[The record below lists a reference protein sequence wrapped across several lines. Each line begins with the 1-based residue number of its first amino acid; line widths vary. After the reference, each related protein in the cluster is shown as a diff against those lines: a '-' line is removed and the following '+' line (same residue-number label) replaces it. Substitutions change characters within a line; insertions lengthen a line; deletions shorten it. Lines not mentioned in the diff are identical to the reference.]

1 MTMTAASDRIAW
13 SWSLVRRVAVA
24 SVVCLAAGGAVG
36 YAVSHERGPSSS
48 SSSSPGPVPRS
59 QAGPA
64 EQALVDPLR
73 VGSSLEDYSVESI
86 EAVHAGTMG
95 VVVTRSGETVR
106 LEIALA
112 DPVSPP
118 PPGPAGRCA
127 VYVDVHG
134 PPPAD
139 GERLA
144 QALARIV
151 SSHPS
156 VPPPPGLAPFAPH
169 AAP

>member
-1 MTMTAASDRIAW
+1 MTMTAAPDPIAW

-36 YAVSHERGPSSS
+36 YAVSHEGGPSSS
-48 SSSSPGPVPRS
+48 SSSSGPVPRS

-64 EQALVDPLR
+64 ELALVDPLR
-73 VGSSLEDYSVESI
+73 VGGSLEDYSVESI

-95 VVVTRSGETVR
+95 IVVTRAGETVR

-134 PPPAD
+134 PPPPD

-151 SSHPS
+151 SSHAS